1 MSRKRTKKVV
11 GRPKGQTDKTK
22 RKTRSVWKAE
32 HVLFLKNNWGSMSR
46 SEIAK
51 AVNKSIH
58 NVGRTARELKLKYK
72 CFASDISKRKS
83 IEDLKGVCGIY
94 GICNPLGNKIYIGSS
109 VDCGKRIQSH
119 QYKLKQNIHD
129 NSNLQK
135 EYNEDFWFTLFETC
149 EESELLDRE
158 SYYLHKYVREVLY
171 NGWVTVEL
179 DDEVRPYL
187 NRAAEIL
194 SAKTLEINENGCH
207 IWKGAIDGEYGA
219 IQVSRQGVVKYFR
232 AHRVSYYKEYGEYP
246 KLIRHMCDNPKCVNP
261 QHLQPGSYRQNNLDQ
276 SKEFDKEFEKVWVEL
291 KADAEKITEYFK
303 WEKCRT
309 HTNQSDISSLV
320 YRWERKLGIRE
331 KYPDIYKKRATRRRR
346 RWNGRYCRSSE
357 EVIRDKKL
365 KEKKR
370 QLKKEKVA
378 LKATLKAISMKTSP
392 SRQEKI
398 RLNWVKEFWGI
409 YDGNREALL
418 KATRSKFAILTNG
431 KMVNQ

>member
-1 MSRKRTKKVV
+1 MPRTRKAV

-58 NVGRTARELKLKYK
+58 SVGQAARELKLKYK
-72 CFASDISKRKS
+72 CFSSDISKRKS

-94 GICNPLGNKIYIGSS
+94 GICNLLGKKIYIGSS
-109 VDCGKRIQSH
+109 VDCGRRIRTH
-119 QYKLKQNIHD
+119 QQQLKQNIHY

-158 SYYLHKYVREVLY
+158 SYYLNKYVPEVLY
-171 NGWVTVEL
+171 NGWITVEL
-179 DDEVRPYL
+179 DDELRPYL
-187 NRAAEIL
+187 NRAAELL

-207 IWKGAIDGEYGA
+207 IWKGRMDGKYGA
-219 IQVSRQGVVKYFR
+219 MQVSREGVVKYFR

-246 KLIRHMCDNPKCVNP
+246 KLIRHMCNNPKCVNP
-261 QHLQPGSYRQNNLDQ
+261 KHLQPGSHRQNILDR
-276 SKEFDKEFEKVWVEL
+276 SREFDKEFEKVWVEL

-303 WEKCRT
+303 WEKCRWSQG
-309 HTNQSDISSLV
+309 NPNISSQV
-320 YRWERKLGIRE
+320 YTWERKLGLRE
-331 KYPDIYKKRATRRRR
+331 KYQDIYNNSGRRIT
-346 RWNGRYCRSSE
+346 RSSE

-365 KEKKR
+365 KEEKR
-370 QLKKEKVA
+370 RLKKEKAA
-378 LKATLKAISMKTSP
+378 LQAKKALENLDSRKAKW
-392 SRQEKI
+392 REKA
-398 RLNWVKEFWGI
+398 RLNWAKEFWGI

-418 KATRSKFAILTNG
+418 ITSLSEFAILSNG
-431 KMVNQ
+431 KRVNQ